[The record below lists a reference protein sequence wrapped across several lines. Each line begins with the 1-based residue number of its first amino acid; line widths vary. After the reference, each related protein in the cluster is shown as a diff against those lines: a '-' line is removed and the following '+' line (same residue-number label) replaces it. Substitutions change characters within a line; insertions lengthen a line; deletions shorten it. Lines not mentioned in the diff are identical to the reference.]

1 MSSIVLRTCN
11 SEKGC
16 SRCENTIQIGEKY
29 YSGPYKSL
37 CLECHEREKKE
48 AVEPKISK
56 DDSYVVS
63 GNCQHCEL
71 PAVGILWGIKVCA
84 AHINQAITDSI

>member
-16 SRCENTIQIGEKY
+16 SKCEKMIQVGEKY

-37 CLECHEREKKE
+37 CLECHELEKKE
-48 AVEPKISK
+48 AVDPKK
-56 DDSYVVS
+56 VNDSYVVS
-63 GNCQHCEL
+63 GSCQHCDL